1 MSDVYLWETY
11 DRLGREAIERR
22 DLSQAA
28 EAFRS
33 AIAVAEDLGSNDRLA
48 LSLRNLSAVMVD
60 QGALNDS
67 HDLLSRTL
75 ELCMESLGAQHSQ
88 TVETQ
93 RDLARV
99 CRDLGFLDKAEG
111 LLKIVLSED
120 SKTGSQEQITG
131 TLDALARLSLDKQDF
146 AAAATYFEQIVEL
159 KTRALGDE
167 SPEVAQYLLKL
178 STALY
183 QCGESDKAQSS
194 LNVALGIL
202 EKQYAGEPLHLA
214 QSLLASAQLM
224 VEASQ
229 LDPALIHQKRALDI
243 LADNL
248 PPDHEKLWETRELI
262 ATTLAAKGMAE
273 EAVEL
278 LEYCLRNRKDTP
290 DHQMGAL
297 HKNLAGLYLTLGK
310 NERAEELYTQA
321 AEFLERSL
329 GPDHP
334 AVLATREERIQ
345 LYHFTGRP
353 QEALDLALTTIRA
366 TENRFGPGHPNTA
379 QVYAST
385 ALLAFNAQ
393 NWDTA
398 LELMRGAEKIW
409 QSLRP
414 KPEDVLANC
423 RTNIATCLFHLEKFE
438 EAERILEQAEETAGA
453 SLRPV
458 LSNLR
463 AQIQSRSKPQEPEVQ
478 AVKEDKPIEAK
489 PAIDDDFDLPDLDEF
504 LADVSEETGSP
515 AADLPDI
522 EELDLPDI
530 VAEEIPGL
538 EDSTEET
545 VATESLETENQD
557 APVIQAV
564 AAEAQEPEATEAV
577 SAEESLEEEPVSEA
591 VAAEAQE
598 PEATEAV
605 SAEESLEEEP
615 VSEAVA
621 AEAQEPEATE
631 AVSAEESLEEEPEGE
646 AEAENPESPAVKP
659 AFAEDAETEQLTE
672 ELDPTAAP
680 VSPKEQLD
688 PHSEGF
694 VERRKRPRQPLS
706 LNKFFNL
713 IINQSGGTVE
723 LKSFLVDL
731 GMGGIR
737 INTET
742 PFPKEGPLTVT
753 LPSELL
759 GQEAEFTA
767 EVVWQKPLYGSSY
780 LQGLA
785 FTELSETQEEML
797 KKRLDADENTSGRAN
812 SRQHFRLYRP
822 FPIKLQAEG
831 GDSWVSSY
839 ATDLSIN
846 GLGTR
851 LGEALNRD
859 DGVRV
864 RLELEFELP
873 TVEVQARV
881 AWSREGENGVTHGL
895 QFDAV
900 GPVEA
905 KTIKRYIDRC
915 LAFLPD

>member
-423 RTNIATCLFHLEKFE
+423 RTNIATCLFHLERFN

-458 LSNLR
+458 ISNLR
-463 AQIQSRSKPQEPEVQ
+463 AQIQGRSKPQEPEVE

-489 PAIDDDFDLPDLDEF
+489 SAIDEDFDLPDLDEF

-538 EDSTEET
+538 EDSTEEA
-545 VATESLETENQD
+545 VARESLEEDQ
-557 APVIQAV
+557 VSEAV
-564 AAEAQEPEATEAV
+564 AAEPQEPEATEAV
-577 SAEESLEEEPVSEA
+577 FAEENLEEEPASEA

-615 VSEAVA
+615 ASEAVV

-631 AVSAEESLEEEPEGE
+631 A
-646 AEAENPESPAVKP
+646 
-659 AFAEDAETEQLTE
+659 
-672 ELDPTAAP
+672 LDPTAAP

>member
-423 RTNIATCLFHLEKFE
+423 RTNIATCLFHLERFN

-458 LSNLR
+458 ISNLR
-463 AQIQSRSKPQEPEVQ
+463 AQIQGRSKPQEPEVE

-489 PAIDDDFDLPDLDEF
+489 SAIDEDFDLPDLDEF

-538 EDSTEET
+538 EDSTEEA
-545 VATESLETENQD
+545 VARESLEEDQ
-557 APVIQAV
+557 VSEAV
-564 AAEAQEPEATEAV
+564 AAEPQEPEATEAV
-577 SAEESLEEEPVSEA
+577 FAEENLEEEPASEA

-605 SAEESLEEEP
+605 SAEESLEREP
-615 VSEAVA
+615 ASEAVV

-631 AVSAEESLEEEPEGE
+631 A
-646 AEAENPESPAVKP
+646 
-659 AFAEDAETEQLTE
+659 
-672 ELDPTAAP
+672 LDPTAAP

-831 GDSWVSSY
+831 GDNWVSSY

>member
-423 RTNIATCLFHLEKFE
+423 RTNIATCLFHLERFN

-458 LSNLR
+458 ISNLR
-463 AQIQSRSKPQEPEVQ
+463 AQIQGRSKPQEPEVE

-489 PAIDDDFDLPDLDEF
+489 SAIDEDFDLPDLDEF

-538 EDSTEET
+538 EDSTEEA
-545 VATESLETENQD
+545 VARESLEEDQ
-557 APVIQAV
+557 VSEAV
-564 AAEAQEPEATEAV
+564 AAEPQEPEATEAV
-577 SAEESLEEEPVSEA
+577 FAEENLEEEPASEA

-615 VSEAVA
+615 ASEAVV

-631 AVSAEESLEEEPEGE
+631 A
-646 AEAENPESPAVKP
+646 
-659 AFAEDAETEQLTE
+659 
-672 ELDPTAAP
+672 LDPTAAP

-831 GDSWVSSY
+831 GDNWVSSY

>member
-33 AIAVAEDLGSNDRLA
+33 AIAVAEDIGSNDRLA

-75 ELCMESLGAQHSQ
+75 ELCMESLGSQHSQ

-99 CRDLGFLDKAEG
+99 CRDLGYLDKSEG
-111 LLKIVLSED
+111 LLKNVLSED
-120 SKTGSQEQITG
+120 SKAGSQEQISG

-146 AAAATYFEQIVEL
+146 GAAATYFEQIVEL

-167 SPEVAQYLLKL
+167 SPEVAQHLLKL

-183 QCGESDKAQSS
+183 QCGESDKAQAS

-202 EKQYAGEPLHLA
+202 EKQFSGEPLHLA

-229 LDPALIHQKRALDI
+229 LEPALIHQKRALDI

-248 PPDHEKLWETRELI
+248 PPDHEKLWEARELI

-273 EAVEL
+273 EAIEL

-290 DHQMGAL
+290 DHHMGAL

-310 NERAEELYTQA
+310 NDRAEELYAQA

-345 LYHFTGRP
+345 LYHFTGRSK
-353 QEALDLALTTIRA
+353 EALDLALTTIRA

-393 NWDTA
+393 SWETA

-423 RTNIATCLFHLEKFE
+423 RTNIATCLFNLGRFD
-438 EAERILEQAEETAGA
+438 EAGKILDQAEETAGV

-458 LSNLR
+458 ISNLR
-463 AQIQSRSKPQEPEVQ
+463 AQIRSQTELQEPEVQ
-478 AVKEDKPIEAK
+478 AVEEEQPVQAK
-489 PAIDDDFDLPDLDEF
+489 AAIDDDFDLPDLDEF
-504 LADVSEETGSP
+504 LADAPQDSSSSAKG
-515 AADLPDI
+515 LPDI
-522 EELDLPDI
+522 EDLDLPDI

-538 EDSTEET
+538 EDSIEEAVVSEVEQAE
-545 VATESLETENQD
+545 VAAVEDAEKVVVAEEEASEEAVVAEVVEPEPSEA
-557 APVIQAV
+557 APVEDAEEV
-564 AAEAQEPEATEAV
+564 VVAEEEAAEEAVVAEVVEPEPSEAAPVEDAEEVVVAEEEAAEEAV
-577 SAEESLEEEPVSEA
+577 VAEVVEA
-591 VAAEAQE
+591 EQAEA
-598 PEATEAV
+598 
-605 SAEESLEEEP
+605 P
-615 VSEAVA
+615 VVE
-621 AEAQEPEATE
+621 QP
-631 AVSAEESLEEEPEGE
+631 
-646 AEAENPESPAVKP
+646 
-659 AFAEDAETEQLTE
+659 FAEDIETE
-672 ELDPTAAP
+672 ELAEEVDPTAAP

-688 PHSEGF
+688 PTSEGF
-694 VERRKRPRQPLS
+694 VERRKRPRLPLS

-713 IINQSGGTVE
+713 VINQSGGTVE

-731 GMGGIR
+731 GLGGIR

-742 PFPKEGPLTVT
+742 PFPKNGPLTVT

-785 FTELSETQEEML
+785 FKELSETQEEML
-797 KKRLDADENTSGRAN
+797 KTRLDADENPSGRAN

-822 FPIKLQAEG
+822 FPIKLQAVG

-851 LGEALNRD
+851 LREALKRD

>member
-423 RTNIATCLFHLEKFE
+423 RTNIATCLFHLERFN

-458 LSNLR
+458 ISNLR
-463 AQIQSRSKPQEPEVQ
+463 AQIQGRSKPQEPEVE

-489 PAIDDDFDLPDLDEF
+489 SAIDEDFDLPDLDEF

-538 EDSTEET
+538 EDSTEEA
-545 VATESLETENQD
+545 VARESLEEDQ
-557 APVIQAV
+557 VSEAV
-564 AAEAQEPEATEAV
+564 AAEPQEPEATEAV
-577 SAEESLEEEPVSEA
+577 FAEENLEEEPASEA

-615 VSEAVA
+615 ASEAVA

-631 AVSAEESLEEEPEGE
+631 AVSAEESLEEEPASEAVV
-646 AEAENPESPAVKP
+646 AEAQEPEA
-659 AFAEDAETEQLTE
+659 TEA
-672 ELDPTAAP
+672 LDPTAAP

-831 GDSWVSSY
+831 GDNWVSSY

>member
-831 GDSWVSSY
+831 GDNWVSSY

>member
-423 RTNIATCLFHLEKFE
+423 RTNIATCLFHLERFN

-458 LSNLR
+458 ISNLR
-463 AQIQSRSKPQEPEVQ
+463 AQIQGRSKPQEPEVE

-489 PAIDDDFDLPDLDEF
+489 SAIDEDFDLPDLDEF

-538 EDSTEET
+538 EDSTEEA
-545 VATESLETENQD
+545 VARESLEEDQ
-557 APVIQAV
+557 VSEAV

-577 SAEESLEEEPVSEA
+577 FAEENLEEEPASEA

-615 VSEAVA
+615 ASEAVV

-631 AVSAEESLEEEPEGE
+631 A
-646 AEAENPESPAVKP
+646 
-659 AFAEDAETEQLTE
+659 
-672 ELDPTAAP
+672 LDPTAAP

-831 GDSWVSSY
+831 GDNWVSSY